1 MTQATPETLE
11 HTTLSGISIKS
22 PPQSSGNPTKRRQKE
37 CGSRRGWRAS
47 GEQVPLNQPSKAYM
61 NSQRLKQQVQ
71 CLHCYVPGPLHIRY
85 SFQFSVFT
93 GLLSVWMSGS
103 LILVSS
109 LRFFFQVVCLF
120 QIPCDD
126 YGLSH
131 PTIFVL
137 LLCLR
142 SLLFLNG

>member
-22 PPQSSGNPTKRRQKE
+22 PHQSSGNPTKRRQKE
-37 CGSRRGWRAS
+37 CESQRGWRAS
-47 GEQVPLNQPSKAYM
+47 GEQVPLNQPSKAYR

-71 CLHCYVPGPLHIRY
+71 CLRCYVPGSLHIRY
-85 SFQFSVFT
+85 SFQFSVSM

-109 LRFFFQVVCLF
+109 LRFFFRWCDFSKYHVMIMVYHILLYLF
-120 QIPCDD
+120 CC
-126 YGLSH
+126 YALEACS
-131 PTIFVL
+131 F
-137 LLCLR
+137 
-142 SLLFLNG
+142 